1 MFSIL
6 PLLAALGQTE
16 ADRAVETALGEG
28 SVVLGL
34 ASPDH
39 LKSTLQRTLKYV
51 AEHKQLILYLSMTR
65 PCDLVLKELK
75 ALQASPH
82 KFIIVD
88 TMSGQLKKGSDKTCV
103 FSAGIDD
110 LTDVALQV
118 NELIDK
124 RKPDAVILDN
134 IALPL
139 LYADEERVL
148 KFIYSVITHLRTSNA
163 AALMLMVKGEKHQDF
178 TREIYMLVDKVV
190 EYG

>member
-6 PLLAALGQTE
+6 PLLAALGPIE
-16 ADRAVETALGEG
+16 AQKSVADALDEG
-28 SVVLGL
+28 SIVLGI
-34 ASPDH
+34 AGPEFI
-39 LKSTLQRTLKYV
+39 KSALQNSTKHIAERKELTLYV
-51 AEHKQLILYLSMTR
+51 SMTR
-65 PCDLVLKELK
+65 PCDLVIKELK
-75 ALQASPH
+75 AVQASQQ

-88 TMSGQLKKGSDKTCV
+88 TMSGQLKNGTDKTCV

-124 RKPDAVILDN
+124 RKPDMVLLDN

-148 KFIYSVITHLRTSNA
+148 KFLYSIITHLRTSGA

-178 TREIYMLVDKVV
+178 TRELYMLVDKVV